1 MKYAEARRAG
11 AVVLVT
17 AIAGASLAAQGGA
30 SAAATLNLK
39 SKKQGVKFTTKKLTA
54 KAGKVTI
61 KLKIPKGSQFPHSI
75 AIKGNGVDKKGT
87 PPFAQGGKTA
97 KVTAKLKKGKYT
109 FYCPVGEHAANGM
122 KGTLT
127 VK

>member
-1 MKYAEARRAG
+1 MKYAQARRAG

-75 AIKGNGVDKKGT
+75 AIKGNGVTKKGK
-87 PPFAQGGKTA
+87 PAFAQGGKTA
-97 KVTAKLKKGKYT
+97 TVSVGLRKGKYE
-109 FYCPVGEHAANGM
+109 FYCPVPGHEASGM

>member
-1 MKYAEARRAG
+1 MKYAQARRVG

-30 SAAATLNLK
+30 SAATTLNLK
-39 SKKQGVKFTTKKLTA
+39 SKKQGVKFNKKKLSA

-61 KLKIPKGSQFPHSI
+61 KLKVAKGSEFPHSVGI
-75 AIKGNGVDKKGT
+75 QGNGIDKKGK
-87 PPFAQGGKTA
+87 PLFAQGGKTA
-97 KVTAKLKKGKYT
+97 TVTARLKKGTYE

-127 VK
+127 VR

>member
-1 MKYAEARRAG
+1 MKYAQARRAG

-39 SKKQGVKFTTKKLTA
+39 SKKQGVAFTKKTLTA

-61 KLKIPKGSQFPHSI
+61 KLKVASGSQFPHSI
-75 AIKGNGVDKKGT
+75 AIKGKGLDKKGT
-87 PPFAQGGKTA
+87 PRFAQGGKTA

>member
-1 MKYAEARRAG
+1 MKYAQARRAG
-11 AVVLVT
+11 AVMLVT
-17 AIAGASLAAQGGA
+17 AIAGASFAAQGGA
-30 SAAATLNLK
+30 SAASTLNLK
-39 SKKQGVKFTTKKLTA
+39 SKKQGVEFTKKSLSA

-61 KLKIPKGSQFPHSI
+61 KLKVAKGSQFPHSI
-75 AIKGNGVDKKGT
+75 AIKGNGVNKKGS

-97 KVTAKLKKGKYT
+97 TVSVKLKAGKYT

>member
-1 MKYAEARRAG
+1 MKYAQARRAG

-39 SKKQGVKFTTKKLTA
+39 SKKQGVKFNAKKLNA

-61 KLKIPKGSQFPHSI
+61 KLKVPKGTQFPHSI
-75 AIKGNGVDKKGT
+75 AIKGNGIDKKGT

-97 KVTAKLKKGKYT
+97 KVTAKLKRGKYT
-109 FYCPVGEHAANGM
+109 FYCPVGEHAENGM